1 MAKTLELN
9 WSEILSDAVR
19 EAAHLYDRR
28 ILTIGCCAFAIETS
42 SGRLSFSLGTEQRV
56 LILLSFDDAEQDAIG
71 EPGAVGSRRAASTNA
86 ATSVP
91 FFARRVKKISSA

>member
-9 WSEILSDAVR
+9 WSEVLSDAVR

-42 SGRLSFSLGTEQRV
+42 SGRLSFSRGTEQRV
-56 LILLSFDDAEQDAIG
+56 LMLLSFDDAEQDAIG
-71 EPGAVGSRRAASTNA
+71 EPGAVGVAAGGVDQRGDVGAVLRA
-86 ATSVP
+86 
-91 FFARRVKKISSA
+91 KG